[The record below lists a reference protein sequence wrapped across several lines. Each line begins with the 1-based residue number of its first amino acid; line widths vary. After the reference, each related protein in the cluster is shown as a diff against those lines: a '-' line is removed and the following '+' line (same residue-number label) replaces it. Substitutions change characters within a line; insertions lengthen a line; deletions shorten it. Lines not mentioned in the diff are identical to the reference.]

1 VSSRLKTSF
10 SVSADDRGDSDTVLE
25 LRVPPPQ
32 VGCRAAEALDLAR
45 DAGVVGPQRRP
56 DVLRIGAIRS
66 RREADQVDEEHGD
79 DLPLFGTWSELRER
93 GAAGEAEAS
102 PLGVLLGAVR
112 ADRHGPSVRSR
123 RRVVPVASHVR
134 GYGRC
139 MEEARAVLARLRRI
153 EALDRGGTPAEL
165 LLAELRAL
173 VDEAETWVRAEP
185 VSDPAM
191 GDAIERLRAALTV
204 GPPP

>member
-1 VSSRLKTSF
+1 
-10 SVSADDRGDSDTVLE
+10 
-25 LRVPPPQ
+25 
-32 VGCRAAEALDLAR
+32 
-45 DAGVVGPQRRP
+45 
-56 DVLRIGAIRS
+56 
-66 RREADQVDEEHGD
+66 
-79 DLPLFGTWSELRER
+79 
-93 GAAGEAEAS
+93 
-102 PLGVLLGAVR
+102 
-112 ADRHGPSVRSR
+112 
-123 RRVVPVASHVR
+123 
-134 GYGRC
+134 